1 MTRATA
7 LAAITLST
15 ALAATAAAQELR
27 VGIINTTTTGFAVL
41 GIEME
46 RGWKLGVDELGWKKD
61 GDKLGGV
68 STHMFY
74 GDDQIRPDV
83 GLREVEKMLKTHK
96 TQVIVGIIG
105 SNVMMG
111 VAKVIFDANVSLIG
125 TNAGPAPIAGE
136 MCNPLFVSTAF
147 MNDQNAEATGELV
160 NRDDIQS
167 VYLVAPNY
175 QAGKDNIAGFQRTYK
190 GQVAGQSLVKLG
202 ETDFQAEFSLI
213 RAKAPKAVFVF
224 APGAMTVAFMRQWET
239 SGLGKEIK
247 LYTLYMI
254 DGTTLPAIGAS
265 AIGQVYTNHFNP
277 TLENPRNQAFV
288 KAYVAKHSKIP
299 PFYAMQ
305 GYDAAY
311 ALARA
316 AQTLGAKID
325 EPGAIAK
332 TIRAQGLQSV
342 RGDLK
347 YNVNGFLIQPY
358 WKLEVVAGPD
368 GKSMEKGVD
377 KVMERLDSFW
387 EKCPQ
392 ANRLGTR

>member
-7 LAAITLST
+7 IA
-15 ALAATAAAQELR
+15 ALALSASFASASAAQELR
-27 VGIINTTTTGFAVL
+27 IGVLNTTTTGFAVL

-46 RGWKLGVDELGWKKD
+46 RGWKLGLDELGWKKD

-68 STHMFY
+68 ATHIYY

-83 GLREVEKMLKTHK
+83 GLREVEKMIKTHK
-96 TQVIVGIIG
+96 VQTIVGVIG

-111 VAKVIFDANVSLIG
+111 VAKVIFDAKVSLIG

-136 MCNPLFVSTAF
+136 LCNPLFVSTAF

-160 NRDDIQS
+160 NRDGIQS
-167 VYLVAPNY
+167 AYLVAPNY
-175 QAGKDNIAGFQRTYK
+175 QAGKDNIAGFQRTFK
-190 GQVAGQSLVKLG
+190 GKVAGQSLVKLG
-202 ETDFQAEFSLI
+202 ETDFQADFSLI
-213 RAKAPKAVFVF
+213 RAAAPKAVFVF
-224 APGAMTVAFMRQWET
+224 APGAMTVAFMRQWES
-239 SGLGKEIK
+239 SGLGKDIR

-265 AIGQVYTNHFNP
+265 AIGAVYTNHWNP
-277 TLENPRNQAFV
+277 SSDNPRNQAFV
-288 KAYVAKHSKIP
+288 KAFAAKHGKTP

-305 GYDAAY
+305 GYDAAH

-316 AQTLGAKID
+316 VQTLGAKID
-325 EPGAIAK
+325 EPGAIAR
-332 TIRAQGLQSV
+332 TIRTQGLQSI

-368 GKSMEKGVD
+368 GKPTERGID
-377 KVMERLDSFW
+377 KVMERPDSFW
-387 EKCPQ
+387 EKCP
-392 ANRLGTR
+392 ASGRLGAQ